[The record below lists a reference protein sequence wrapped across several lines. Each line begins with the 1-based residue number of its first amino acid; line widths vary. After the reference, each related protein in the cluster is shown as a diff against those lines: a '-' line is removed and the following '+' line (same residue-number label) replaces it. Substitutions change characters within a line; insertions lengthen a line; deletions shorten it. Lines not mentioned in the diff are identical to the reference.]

1 MRRGL
6 GQGMAASE
14 NGPAEQERRATVR
27 LLHYWLSLRRNHQLP
42 AFVDFDPHRN
52 PVPWDQC
59 LLASCRSAEEV
70 IYEHV
75 GTALVAVDHGASS
88 NPVAAPHSMG
98 FVKEITRS
106 IPEVL
111 RSAKVQRS
119 AGAYPLPGGS
129 RVLYRAALLPFRST
143 GDAWIYVLG
152 AATYKIEAEIRP
164 AAAAER
170 PEGSAGDAG
179 MAARGEETAIH
190 RLVP

>member
-14 NGPAEQERRATVR
+14 HGPAEQERRATVR
-27 LLHYWLSLRRNHQLP
+27 LLHYWLSLRRNHRLP

-52 PVPWDQC
+52 PVPWDHC
-59 LLASCRSAEEV
+59 LLASCRSAREV

-75 GTALVAVDHGASS
+75 GDGLVAVDRGAS
-88 NPVAAPHSMG
+88 PDAAAEPQSLG

-111 RSAKVQRS
+111 QSGEVQTS
-119 AGAYPLPGGS
+119 AGAYPRPGGGT
-129 RVLYRAALLPFRST
+129 VLYRAALLPFRST
-143 GDAWIYVLG
+143 GDAWVYVLG
-152 AATYKIEAEIRP
+152 AATYKVAAEIRP

-170 PEGSAGDAG
+170 PEGSAGDG
-179 MAARGEETAIH
+179 MAARGDETAID